1 MRFALCLVL
10 LLAVPA
16 FAHEHADH
24 AAPKHEK
31 MPAAATPVQT
41 TAEGAVYG
49 AKLPADVPAAVSL
62 DAVVAKPEPL
72 LGKSGAFSG
81 RITQVCQQ
89 MGCWMVLTAE
99 NGEFVRVNMHEHAFS
114 IPKDAKGDAIAYG
127 TLSRKELSAK
137 EIEHLKK
144 DGAKAPATSELQIDA
159 NSVLIR
165 SAP

>member
-1 MRFALCLVL
+1 
-10 LLAVPA
+10 
-16 FAHEHADH
+16 
-24 AAPKHEK
+24 
-31 MPAAATPVQT
+31 
-41 TAEGAVYG
+41 
-49 AKLPADVPAAVSL
+49 VPAAVSL

-99 NGEFVRVNMHEHAFS
+99 NGEFVRVNMHEHAFG
-114 IPKDAKGDAIAYG
+114 IPKDAKGEAIAYG